1 MYCDTFSIF
10 FIDCLV
16 WVVYKYCMYG
26 FSNKKKMEEK
36 KFWFCF
42 NFNQWKEM
50 LSFVTICE
58 IMVCWKHSG
67 GWQGRNL
74 PAKHVARMSVCVCVL
89 VSSSL
94 CVCNVQLSNN
104 RLISHR
110 VLQSHESEG
119 LDYVS
124 LMLNLFVKFKEL
136 ESVARLWAPL
146 SGSQVR
152 ARILC
157 VGKCYQINQSLV

>member
-1 MYCDTFSIF
+1 
-10 FIDCLV
+10 
-16 WVVYKYCMYG
+16 
-26 FSNKKKMEEK
+26 
-36 KFWFCF
+36 
-42 NFNQWKEM
+42 
-50 LSFVTICE
+50 
-58 IMVCWKHSG
+58 
-67 GWQGRNL
+67 
-74 PAKHVARMSVCVCVL
+74 MSVCVL

-136 ESVARLWAPL
+136 ESVARL
-146 SGSQVR
+146 
-152 ARILC
+152 
-157 VGKCYQINQSLV
+157 

>member
-10 FIDCLV
+10 LLIALFELFTNIVCMASAIKKNGGKKSSGSVLLLTNERKCCHLWNCGV
-16 WVVYKYCMYG
+16 LKTQWRVKRQESTYKTC
-26 FSNKKKMEEK
+26 SA
-36 KFWFCF
+36 C
-42 NFNQWKEM
+42 
-50 LSFVTICE
+50 
-58 IMVCWKHSG
+58 
-67 GWQGRNL
+67 
-74 PAKHVARMSVCVCVL
+74 VCVCVL

-110 VLQSHESEG
+110 VSQSHESEG